1 MERVA
6 GNILICVFEHSQDTI
21 NAMGAD
27 VKEMALQNMI
37 MKKVHTYKIVDC
49 ENFKMELLSIMP
61 L

>member
-6 GNILICVFEHSQDTI
+6 GNILICGFENSQDTI

-37 MKKVHTYKIVDC
+37 MKKVA
-49 ENFKMELLSIMP
+49 L
-61 L
+61 